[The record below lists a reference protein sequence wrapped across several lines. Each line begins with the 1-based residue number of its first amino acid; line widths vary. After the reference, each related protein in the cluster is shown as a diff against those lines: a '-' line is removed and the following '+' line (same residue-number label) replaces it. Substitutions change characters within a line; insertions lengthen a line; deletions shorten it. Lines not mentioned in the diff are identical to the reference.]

1 MLACEPKLLI
11 ILVIYRLEMLG
22 IFYSLNGGL
31 GVSSYFL
38 FVVLNILRIVVTAL
52 PKYLQSSPPAVL
64 RQVRSEWI

>member
-11 ILVIYRLEMLG
+11 ISIIYRLVMLEM
-22 IFYSLNGGL
+22 IHSLNSEL

-38 FVVLNILRIVVTAL
+38 FVLLNILRIVITAL

-64 RQVRSEWI
+64 RQVHSVWI